1 MRPLDPLLP
10 ALVALLV
17 ATTGCAVLGPP
28 SIRASR
34 AAYNDAIVTTNN
46 QQVLAMIVRMRYG
59 EPSGLLA
66 VSSITANLNIQGRI
80 GSEFGIGPDDNFA
93 GNLTPLS
100 GGIGYE
106 ENPTISYKPVQ
117 GEAYLRQLLSP
128 LPLDLLLLVL
138 GATNDS
144 PLAITLLVEAIN
156 GIRNPE
162 FPTDGHEA
170 DPRFERVADL
180 LAQMS
185 RQGRVTWVGEPGE
198 PASFAL
204 ALYGAGEEYAQQ
216 VGELY
221 ESLGLA
227 TPTDLDGVLTLPI
240 RLGIGRPA
248 NAAIRLQTRSLYDV
262 LNIAAASVEVPEP
275 HARSGMAAPLPAPG
289 AAVRNLRIRATRLR
303 PKDAMIAVEHHGWW
317 YSVDGTD
324 AQSKLMFR
332 LVEVLLSARIA
343 EAVGSEPTPVLTVP
357 VSR

>member
-34 AAYNDAIVTTNN
+34 AAYNDAIVTTSN

-106 ENPTISYKPVQ
+106 ENPTISYTPVQ

-128 LPLDLLLLVL
+128 LPLDLLVLLL

-162 FPTDGHEA
+162 FPTDGDEA
-170 DPRFERVADL
+170 DPRFERVAGL

-185 RQGRVTWVGEPGE
+185 RQGRATWAQERGA
-198 PASFAL
+198 PAPFAL
-204 ALYGAGEEYAQQ
+204 ALYGAGEQYAQQ
-216 VGELY
+216 VSELY
-221 ESLGLA
+221 ESLGFA
-227 TPTDLDGVLTLPI
+227 APTDLDGVLTLPI
-240 RLGIGRPA
+240 RLGIGTPDH
-248 NAAIRLQTRSLYDV
+248 AAIQLQTRSLYDV
-262 LNIAAASVEVPEP
+262 LHIAAASVEVPEP
-275 HARSGMAAPLPAPG
+275 HARSGLASPLPALG
-289 AAVRNLRIRATRLR
+289 AAARSLRIRTSRLR
-303 PKDAMIAVEHHGWW
+303 PTDAMIAVEHHGWW
-317 YSVDGTD
+317 YSVVGTD
-324 AQSKLMFR
+324 AQSKLVFH

-343 EAVGSEPTPVLTVP
+343 DAVGREATPVLTIP